1 MSQPFI
7 TNLTQ
12 QERISY
18 GLMIALLAMV
28 GLLHLA
34 ALVIAAL
41 FGYFALQ
48 CFTIR
53 GRKGLAV
60 ALYVL
65 LAVGIL
71 VGFYFF
77 AKRAYVTLPG
87 IVEKTIPA
95 VVGWAEQRGLDLPFT
110 DFEDL
115 KAQAMAEVKES
126 FANIARSVRGAVF
139 QIVSLIIGVVMP
151 VSLFLN
157 ARWQRD
163 DDPHAVR
170 GSLYS
175 MVSQELA
182 QRVETFYHS
191 FTTVMGAQILISA
204 INSVLTAVFLLS
216 FGYPHVPVLVGLT
229 FICGLLPIVGN
240 LISNTLIIG
249 VSFTMRPE
257 MALFA
262 LIFLVTVHKLEY
274 FLNSKIIGHRI
285 KNPMWL
291 TLFGLVI
298 GERLMGIPGMIL
310 APVVLHY
317 IKVEASRS
325 RMAEE
330 TASDGSPEKKDEKRF
345 ERELKSA
352 EG

>member
-163 DDPHAVR
+163 DDQ
-170 GSLYS
+170 S
-175 MVSQELA
+175 
-182 QRVETFYHS
+182 
-191 FTTVMGAQILISA
+191 
-204 INSVLTAVFLLS
+204 
-216 FGYPHVPVLVGLT
+216 
-229 FICGLLPIVGN
+229 
-240 LISNTLIIG
+240 
-249 VSFTMRPE
+249 
-257 MALFA
+257 
-262 LIFLVTVHKLEY
+262 
-274 FLNSKIIGHRI
+274 
-285 KNPMWL
+285 
-291 TLFGLVI
+291 
-298 GERLMGIPGMIL
+298 
-310 APVVLHY
+310 
-317 IKVEASRS
+317 
-325 RMAEE
+325 
-330 TASDGSPEKKDEKRF
+330 
-345 ERELKSA
+345 
-352 EG
+352 

>member
-1 MSQPFI
+1 MGQPFI

-12 QERISY
+12 QQRVSY
-18 GLMIALLAMV
+18 GLMIALLVMV

-34 ALVIAAL
+34 TLVIAAL

-65 LAVGIL
+65 VAAGIL

-77 AKRAYVTLPG
+77 ARRAYVTLPG
-87 IVEKTIPA
+87 IAEKTIPA

-110 DFEDL
+110 DFETLKDL
-115 KAQAMAEVKES
+115 GMDKLKEK
-126 FANIARSVRGAVF
+126 FANIGLYLRGAVF
-139 QIVSLIIGVVMP
+139 QIVSLVIGVVMP

-175 MVSQELA
+175 TVGQELA
-182 QRVETFYHS
+182 LRVETFYHS
-191 FTTVMGAQILISA
+191 FATVMGAQILISA
-204 INSVLTAVFLLS
+204 INSVLTAAFLL
-216 FGYPHVPVLVGLT
+216 FGGYPHVPVLVGLT
-229 FICGLLPIVGN
+229 FLCGLLPIVGN

-249 VSFTMRPE
+249 VGFTIGPK

-262 LIFLVTVHKLEY
+262 LLFLVIIHKLEY

-291 TLFGLVI
+291 TLFGLII

-325 RMAEE
+325 RVAEE
-330 TASDGSPEKKDEKRF
+330 TASDGSSEKKDEMRF
-345 ERELKSA
+345 EREFKSA
-352 EG
+352 NS

>member
-1 MSQPFI
+1 MAQPFI

-12 QERISY
+12 QERISF
-18 GLMIALLAMV
+18 GLMIVLLAMV

-34 ALVIAAL
+34 TLVIASL

-65 LAVGIL
+65 VVAAFL
-71 VGFYFF
+71 VGFCFF
-77 AKRAYVTLPG
+77 ARRAYVTLPG

-95 VVGWAEQRGLDLPFT
+95 VVGWAEQRGLDLGFT

-115 KAQAMAEVKES
+115 KAQAMDQVKES
-126 FANIARSVRGAVF
+126 FANIARTVRGAAF
-139 QIVSLIIGVVMP
+139 QIVALVIGIVMP

-182 QRVETFYHS
+182 LRVETFYQS

-204 INSVLTAVFLLS
+204 INSALTAAFLLS
-216 FGYPHVPVLVGLT
+216 FGYAHVPLLVGLT
-229 FICGLLPIVGN
+229 FLCGLLPIVGN
-240 LISNTLIIG
+240 VISNTLIVG
-249 VSFTMRPE
+249 VSFTIGPK

-262 LIFLVTVHKLEY
+262 LIFLVIIHKLEY

-291 TLFGLVI
+291 TLFGLII

-317 IKVEASRS
+317 IRVEATRS
-325 RMAEE
+325 RVADEK
-330 TASDGSPEKKDEKRF
+330 ASEGSPEKKDEKSF
-345 ERELKSA
+345 EPELKRA
-352 EG
+352 NH